1 MGLTTIPAVDK
12 LEKRGLKEI
21 VRPLML
27 YKARMTF
34 LFFGGTKTF

>member
-21 VRPLML
+21 GGKIL
-27 YKARMTF
+27 YTHPHVI
-34 LFFGGTKTF
+34 